1 MQWQDLKRLQDE
13 RRRLNELEAQLSCS
27 GAMPGTRIH
36 DVLQEHKRRLE
47 ARYRRALQK
56 VAHGEGHLETGTKR
70 RTW

>member
-13 RRRLNELEAQLSCS
+13 RRRLSELEQQLSCS

-47 ARYRRALQK
+47 ARYRDALRQ
-56 VAHGEGHLETGTKR
+56 AAEGETEAPPARR